1 MAVNPDF
8 PLYRIVLTG
17 GPCGGKTTALARLS
31 SYLRERGFEVFTVPE
46 AFTILCSNGL
56 TMDYFASREGM
67 DLIIQGTVLDL
78 QEALEDG
85 MEQILRARGKPAVI
99 LCDRGFMDGAAYMG
113 MERFQSFLQG
123 RNKDIADAREGR
135 YNAVIHMVTAADGA
149 PSFYSL
155 ENNVAR
161 SETPQEAIA
170 LDKKTQEAWM
180 GHPRLLVLDNTTDFE
195 GKMQRLIEAVAKLVG
210 LPTNLSRAATKFK
223 LLAIPDLSKFTVDYQ
238 IFEVE
243 KIYLLAPATEQFNEP
258 SSGSSHQYSFIRKRT
273 IIGKDGNK
281 VGGSVYGITLV
292 KKTID
297 GQIMEMKRI
306 ITSREYAS
314 SMKQRDVTRH
324 IIQQKRISFLYKH
337 QSFSIHVSTE
347 MSLSML
353 NPDVILL
360 FMKFFVNLFS
370 IQLIVFVFVDRF
382 MKLP

>member
-1 MAVNPDF
+1 VYEYTDKLVMASVQDI

-67 DLIIQGTVLDL
+67 DLIIQGTVLEL

-85 MEQILRARGKPAVI
+85 MEKILRARGKPAVI

-113 MERFQSFLQG
+113 NEQFQTFLQS
-123 RNKDIADAREGR
+123 RKKDIADAREGR

-161 SETPQEAIA
+161 SETPEEAIA
-170 LDKKTQEAWM
+170 LDQKTQKAWM

-210 LPTNLSRAATKFK
+210 LPTNLSRAATKYK
-223 LLAIPDLSKFTVDYQ
+223 LRAVPDLTKFTVDYQ

-243 KIYLLAPATEQFNEP
+243 KIYLLAPVTHHSDVS
-258 SSGSSHQYSFIRKRT
+258 SSGPSHQYSFIRKRT
-273 IIGKDGNK
+273 IIGKDGK
-281 VGGSVYGITLV
+281 RVGGWVYGITLV
-292 KKTID
+292 QKTSD

-324 IIQQKRISFLYKH
+324 IIQQKRISFLYMH
-337 QSFSIHVSTE
+337 QSFSIHVSTGG
-347 MSLSML
+347 
-353 NPDVILL
+353 
-360 FMKFFVNLFS
+360 
-370 IQLIVFVFVDRF
+370 
-382 MKLP
+382 